1 MAFSE
6 GDFAEVIVCELM
18 VQTLAE
24 LRAEEDDK
32 NDNEKTDSGRDTDI
46 SL

>member
-1 MAFSE
+1 
-6 GDFAEVIVCELM
+6 M

-32 NDNEKTDSGRDTDI
+32 NDNEKTDSGQGYGYLVFKI
-46 SL
+46 